1 VKVREVEYSRLF
13 NLENYQNE
21 RIGFRVEVG
30 EDESAD
36 EVLGR
41 LFFKVLQIEDG
52 LQMYRNYIGLIEL
65 TKKQIRDYEKAI
77 ERAYEN
83 LVELENRRKKL
94 MEEDVEESKSKMC
107 ELLDIDEMIARTKG
121 RIEELKEKRD
131 SALKKLKVLEERKD
145 EIAELIKTGK
155 FDKISSEIP
164 DVEDEE
170 DDFY

>member
-1 VKVREVEYSRLF
+1 
-13 NLENYQNE
+13 
-21 RIGFRVEVG
+21 
-30 EDESAD
+30 
-36 EVLGR
+36 VLGR

-155 FDKISSEIP
+155 FDK
-164 DVEDEE
+164 
-170 DDFY
+170 FFWRW

>member
-1 VKVREVEYSRLF
+1 VKVQEIEYSRLF

-21 RIGFRVEVG
+21 RIGFRVEV
-30 EDESAD
+30 
-36 EVLGR
+36 VLGR

-131 SALKKLKVLEERKD
+131 SALKKLKVLRRGRGGRLL
-145 EIAELIKTGK
+145 LI
-155 FDKISSEIP
+155 FLEVVAWIWR
-164 DVEDEE
+164 
-170 DDFY
+170 